1 MQLCAR
7 SHPLIDKVGSMET
20 EPAARACWPCVDGLD
35 LRKVHMCT
43 YDELSK
49 SGSRARFE
57 RHAHMFK

>member
-1 MQLCAR
+1 
-7 SHPLIDKVGSMET
+7 MET